1 MKQHHDFEQTCAPRP
16 RIKWNQTMRR
26 AALSQCIHC
35 CRECTTDQTPNKV
48 QQFLT
53 ILLGRSFNRF
63 YKSEQSF
70 QKHRMHV
77 GSLLTMHDHESF
89 KGKNMSS
96 TIRSYYQYRRHPKK
110 DETRFQFSNSC
121 YIKRNNSWRNEREQR
136 TLSVSMK
143 LRFYASH
150 RSKPPVPFRTQ

>member
-1 MKQHHDFEQTCAPRP
+1 MNQHHDFEQTCAPRP

-35 CRECTTDQTPNKV
+35 RRECTTDRTPNKV

-53 ILLGRSFNRF
+53 TLLGRSFNRF

-110 DETRFQFSNSC
+110 DDNTLPIQQFLLH
-121 YIKRNNSWRNEREQR
+121 KAQQFME
-136 TLSVSMK
+136 K
-143 LRFYASH
+143 
-150 RSKPPVPFRTQ
+150 